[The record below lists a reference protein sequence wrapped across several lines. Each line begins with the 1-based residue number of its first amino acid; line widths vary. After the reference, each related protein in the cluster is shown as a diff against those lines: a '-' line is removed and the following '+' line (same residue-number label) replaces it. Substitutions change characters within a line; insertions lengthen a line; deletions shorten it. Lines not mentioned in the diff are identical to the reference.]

1 MKTKYTVKV
10 TNKFKKDY
18 KLASKRG
25 LPINL
30 LDDIIKKLANAEP
43 LPEENRDHALSGNW
57 ANFRECHILP
67 DWLLVYQILDNVL
80 VLSLARTGSHSDIF

>member
-25 LPINL
+25 LPITL
-30 LDDIIKKLANAEP
+30 LDDIIEKLANAEP
-43 LPEENRDHALSGNW
+43 LPEENRNLSLSGNW
-57 ANFRECHILP
+57 ANFRE
-67 DWLLVYQILDNVL
+67 
-80 VLSLARTGSHSDIF
+80 

>member
-1 MKTKYTVKV
+1 MKPKYTVKV

-18 KLASKRG
+18 KLALKRN
-25 LPINL
+25 LPVKL
-30 LDDIIKKLANAEP
+30 LEDIVQKLANAEP
-43 LPEENRDHALSGNW
+43 LPPENRDHPLSGNW

-67 DWLLVYQILDNVL
+67 DWLLVYQIYNDVL

>member
-1 MKTKYTVKV
+1 MKTKYLVKV

-25 LPINL
+25 LPIKL
-30 LDDIIKKLANAEP
+30 LDEIISKLANAET
-43 LPEENRDHALSGNW
+43 LPAENRDHALSGNW

-67 DWLLVYQILDNVL
+67 DWLLVYQILDDVL
-80 VLSLARTGSHSDIF
+80 VLSLSRTGSHSDIF

>member
-30 LDDIIKKLANAEP
+30 LDNIIEKLANAEP
-43 LPEENRDHALSGNW
+43 LPKEICTRQPL
-57 ANFRECHILP
+57 
-67 DWLLVYQILDNVL
+67 
-80 VLSLARTGSHSDIF
+80 

>member
-1 MKTKYTVKV
+1 MKSKYTVKV

-18 KLASKRG
+18 KLALKRN
-25 LPINL
+25 LPVKL
-30 LDDIIKKLANAEP
+30 LEDIVQKLANAEP
-43 LPEENRDHALSGNW
+43 LPPENRDHQLSGNW

-67 DWLLVYQILDNVL
+67 DWLLVYQIYDDVL